1 MSINL
6 DPRSLSTV
14 YAQLHYD
21 PSSLGLFKLVRLYL
35 LSRDVTL
42 NPHGRLVSSGVIPMY
57 SSLAGTKMGWT

>member
-1 MSINL
+1 
-6 DPRSLSTV
+6 V

-21 PSSLGLFKLVRLYL
+21 PSSLGLFKLVRLYP